1 MEHER
6 CWTERATY
14 GWPVTPARRTSL
26 RNWSAVGAGLLAL
39 GSLPAVLAAVPV
51 GAATASATALLAHVK
66 ASATVAYSGYA
77 ESHGT
82 LALPK
87 LPRLSGVDDLL
98 SGTTQLRVWY
108 ADPNRFRVDEI
119 GLVGETDIYQLDSGT
134 WRWESDQRRATL
146 IEGRPAVR
154 LPRADDLLPAALGRR
169 LAAAAKPDEVGRL
182 GARRVAGRTA
192 LGLRITPRDPATTV
206 GRIDL
211 WADAGTGLPLRVEVS
226 GRNAAPTMTT
236 AYLDLTMGRPGDRLT
251 AFLPPA
257 DASLNTTTAPDIAAA
272 VDRFADFE
280 LPTTLAGLARRERV
294 TGIGGH
300 GGTATYGEGYSLLTL
315 LPLPPNVGSAILDSL
330 QGPPAVQLQI
340 RGAVAS
346 AVTTPL
352 VNAVLLN
359 SDQGFFLL
367 AGSVQ
372 LPILERAATQLVEHP
387 PGFRAGAQ

>member
-1 MEHER
+1 M
-6 CWTERATY
+6 
-14 GWPVTPARRTSL
+14 TPARRTAL
-26 RNWSAVGAGLLAL
+26 RHWSAVGAGLLAL
-39 GSLPAVLAAVPV
+39 GSLPAVLAAVPAGRAGTV
-51 GAATASATALLAHVK
+51 SATALLARVR
-66 ASATVAYSGYA
+66 ASATIAYSGYA

-87 LPRLSGVDDLL
+87 VPRLSGVDDLF
-98 SGTTQLRVWY
+98 SGTTALRVWY

-119 GLVGETDIYQLDSGT
+119 GLVGETDIYQLDNGT

-154 LPRADDLLPAALGRR
+154 LPRADDLLPAELGRR
-169 LAAAAKPDEVGRL
+169 LAAAAKPEEVRRL

-192 LGLRITPRDPATTV
+192 LGLRITPRDPSTIV

-211 WADAGTGLPLRVEVS
+211 WADRGTGLPLRVEVS
-226 GRNAAPTMTT
+226 GRNARPTMTT
-236 AYLDLTMGRPGDRLT
+236 AYLDLELGRPGDRLT

-257 DASLNTTTAPDIAAA
+257 DASLNTTSAPDIAAA

-280 LPTTLAGLARRERV
+280 LPPTLAGLTRRERV
-294 TGIGGH
+294 TGIGGR

-340 RGAVAS
+340 PGAAAS
-346 AVTTPL
+346 AVSTPL

-359 SDQGFFLL
+359 SGADFFLL
-367 AGSVQ
+367 AGSVR
-372 LPILERAATQLVEHP
+372 LPILERAATQLVENP
-387 PGFRAGAQ
+387 PGFRADAR